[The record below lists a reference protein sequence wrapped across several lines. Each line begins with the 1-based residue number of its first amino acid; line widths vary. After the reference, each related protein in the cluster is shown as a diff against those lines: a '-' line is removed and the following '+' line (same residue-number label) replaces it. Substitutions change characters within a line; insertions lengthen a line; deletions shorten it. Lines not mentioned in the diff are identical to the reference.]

1 MYGVRFSD
9 HAVQRWTE
17 RIQPVFSAFHAVAM
31 VRESRLATKAE
42 RRRCARECKSFARK
56 STKAERNGCRVND
69 QHGIMFFLANEV
81 TAHGVP
87 VLVVKTVLK
96 VETT

>member
-1 MYGVRFSD
+1 MVGVRFSE
-9 HAVQRWTE
+9 HAIERWKE
-17 RIQPVFSAFHAVAM
+17 RIQPVFSAYHAVAM

-42 RRRCARECKSFARK
+42 RRLCARECKLFARK

-69 QHGIMFFLANEV
+69 QFGVMFFLANET